1 MCTNQ
6 LVDCTCGFVG
16 AGANFVVPD
25 WLIIRRNS
33 NGVVV
38 SNEIIN
44 GGDIIRDTTDGL
56 EWIPDLAN
64 PNNSV
69 LRVGP
74 VDETDN
80 QSSYQCIFTILSG
93 SVVSKVGTLTVLGE
107 MTRIYNYVHVTL

>member
-1 MCTNQ
+1 M
-6 LVDCTCGFVG
+6 
-16 AGANFVVPD
+16 VPD
-25 WLIIRRNS
+25 WRIIKRNS

-38 SNEIIN
+38 SNEVIS
-44 GGDIIRDTTDGL
+44 GTEIIRNTIDGL

-74 VDETDN
+74 VDSTDN

-93 SVVSKVGTLTVLGE
+93 ILVSEVGTLMVLGE
-107 MTRIYNYVHVTL
+107 MMGIYKLCTCHIMIKSYWLNFMYIPVLHCSYE

>member
-6 LVDCTCGFVG
+6 LANCTCGFVG
-16 AGANFVVPD
+16 ADPKIAKLD
-25 WLIIRRNS
+25 WLIIKRNG

-38 SNEIIN
+38 SNETIN
-44 GGDIIRDTTDGL
+44 GGDIITDTTDGL

-64 PNNSV
+64 PSNSV

-80 QSSYQCIFTILSG
+80 QSSYQCVFTILSG
-93 SVVSKVGTLTVLGE
+93 TIVSEVGTLTVLGE
-107 MTRIYNYVHVTL
+107 VYVYFIAYYIY